1 MILLDTCS
9 LLWLVADQEKF
20 SSVAYEAIE
29 KHNGAIFVSAI
40 SALEIAIKTEK
51 NLLQLPCA
59 PTEWF
64 AKILKLHS
72 LMELTL
78 DYTIAM
84 ASALLPRHH
93 DDPFNR
99 IIVATAAKHNLK
111 ILTPDKHIHA
121 YTEVKC
127 IW

>member
-9 LLWLVADQEKF
+9 LLWLVADQEKL

-40 SALEIAIKTEK
+40 SALEIAVKAEK

-59 PTEWF
+59 AIEWF
-64 AKILKLHS
+64 AKVLQLHD
-72 LMELTL
+72 LVEITL

-84 ASALLPRHH
+84 TSAMLPRHH
-93 DDPFNR
+93 NDPFDR
-99 IIVATAAKHNLK
+99 IIVATAAKHDLK

-121 YTEVKC
+121 YTEAKY